1 MSSERYAV
9 QNRDILSDISGWPY
23 RYCSKISNPTPDVH
37 VYGKLIFFFK
47 KLLLSINL
55 MLT

>member
-1 MSSERYAV
+1 MSSDRYAV

-23 RYCSKISNPTPDVH
+23 RISNPTPDVH
-37 VYGKLIFFFK
+37 LYGKLIFFFK